1 MFRFQLAKNVEE
13 MKFHIDALMLKYFQI
28 TSNSSFQSSLASAF
42 DSINKIKACSA
53 ISKIIEESL
62 TREVGC
68 RNRIYSELTVLRNQ
82 K

>member
-42 DSINKIKACSA
+42 ESINQIKADNA
-53 ISKIIEESL
+53 ISKRIEESL
-62 TREVGC
+62 TIQVGFW
-68 RNRIYSELTVLRNQ
+68 NHIDFANAVLKNQ